1 MFKRPF
7 SFEGRIRRTEYGLSL
22 VIYAIGAIILNIMI
36 EVDEETFILLFAYI
50 PSMFWFLWAQ
60 STKRCHD
67 IGKSGWW
74 QFIPFYMFW
83 LLFQDGQHSKNQ
95 YGDTPKI
102 SRNSR

>member
-22 VIYAIGAIILNIMI
+22 VIYAICAIILNIMV

-50 PSMFWFLWAQ
+50 PPMFWFLWAQ
-60 STKRCHD
+60 STKQCHD

-74 QFIPFYMFW
+74 QFIPFYILW
-83 LLFQDGQHSKNQ
+83 LLFQDGQHTKNQ